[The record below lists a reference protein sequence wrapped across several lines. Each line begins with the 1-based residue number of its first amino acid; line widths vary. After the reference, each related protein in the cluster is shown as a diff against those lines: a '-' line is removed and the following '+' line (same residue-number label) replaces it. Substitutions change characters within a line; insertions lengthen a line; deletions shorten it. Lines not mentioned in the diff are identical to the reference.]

1 MSTDIATK
9 SNSNTRF
16 ELKFPANPD
25 QRHAVEVWL
34 VEDGLFLSRK
44 HVLRKVNNIYFETP
58 DWQSYSDNVDGLSRR
73 VKTRLRWYGTTASG
87 DVNARF
93 EVKSR
98 ANSTGSKLV
107 ANVNLNFDELSQSD
121 RLAESLQNLLGDE
134 HRIHLR
140 EGSVPILYTGYE
152 REYFESSDGIRMT
165 IDKNLLFADPRRAGW
180 LQRQSVVS
188 AIDTVVEFKFSLN
201 AKEMVVQRLNNF
213 PLRAHRNSKYTI
225 GIDHL
230 YQ

>member
-1 MSTDIATK
+1 MSTNTK
-9 SNSNTRF
+9 SNTRF

-34 VEDGLFLSRK
+34 VEDGLFLTRK

-58 DWQSYSDNVDGLSRR
+58 DWQSYSDNVDGISRR
-73 VKTRLRWYGTTASG
+73 VKTRLRWYGTARSG
-87 DVNARF
+87 QIDARF

-107 ANVNLNFDELSQSD
+107 SEFNLDFDELAQSNRFAELLRS
-121 RLAESLQNLLGDE
+121 RLSEE
-134 HRIHLR
+134 HRIHLA
-140 EGSVPILYTGYE
+140 EGSIPVLYTGYE

-165 IDKNLLFADPRRAGW
+165 IDKNLTFADPRHAGW
-180 LQRQSVVS
+180 LQRSSVVS

-201 AKEMVVQRLNNF
+201 AKETVVQRLNNF